1 MENESRKI
9 SATDALNLLAGALQG
24 AKSSDAN
31 GIGDVAK
38 AVNATKFLEPDKL
51 ASLTSGLLN
60 LAQGAKTNNASAVNQ
75 IQLAPLLTVLQSV
88 QGTLAQ
94 SQNAQAA
101 QSTAQAAPQSAQET
115 ASATAPNAQPVATQ
129 AAQTTTVA
137 AQSNQVQKLWDTLRP
152 FLGDAASLSGIV
164 SLLGSNGGQLLDLL
178 KKMFL
183 HA

>member
-1 MENESRKI
+1 MENESRKA
-9 SATDALNLLAGALQG
+9 SALDALNLLAGALQG

-38 AVNATKFLEPDKL
+38 AVSATKFLEPDKL

-60 LAQGAKTNNASAVNQ
+60 LAQGAKTNNASVANQ

-101 QSTAQAAPQSAQET
+101 QNAQSTAQAAPQSAQGT
-115 ASATAPNAQPVATQ
+115 ASATAQNVAAQS
-129 AAQTTTVA
+129 AQTTTVA

-152 FLGDAASLSGIV
+152 FLGNAASLSGLV
-164 SLLGSNGGQLLDLL
+164 SMLGSNGGPLLDLL